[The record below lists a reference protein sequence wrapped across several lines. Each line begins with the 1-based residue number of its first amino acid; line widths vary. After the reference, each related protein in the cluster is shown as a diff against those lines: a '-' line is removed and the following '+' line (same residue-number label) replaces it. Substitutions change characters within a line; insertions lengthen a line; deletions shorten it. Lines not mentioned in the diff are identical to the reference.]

1 MHIHDQHVHSSYSRD
16 SQADI
21 YKYAQTANQLGC
33 KYFVTTEHIEFDS
46 AATNDDWCVD
56 YPNLIKDL
64 EKLKEQYPHME
75 FLLGIEIGYRK
86 DKLNN
91 MNEMLKSYPFDL
103 VNMSIHDNS
112 KVDYYMKRDFI
123 EEGIESMLNIYFNNI
138 IDGLENYND
147 FDVLSHFDYGFKT
160 AYLINPNL
168 KLSNYEEY
176 VKKIFN
182 LIIKKDKTL
191 EVNIKVQINQGTDE
205 NLIYWLNLY
214 KKMGGYKL
222 TLSSDSH
229 NNDDYF
235 KNHEHYIKII
245 KEAGFN
251 ELRYFVKRKEYIY
264 NI

>member
-1 MHIHDQHVHSSYSRD
+1 M
-16 SQADI
+16 
-21 YKYAQTANQLGC
+21 
-33 KYFVTTEHIEFDS
+33 
-46 AATNDDWCVD
+46 
-56 YPNLIKDL
+56 LILTKSN
-64 EKLKEQYPHME
+64 
-75 FLLGIEIGYRK
+75 GY
-86 DKLNN
+86 
-91 MNEMLKSYPFDL
+91 
-103 VNMSIHDNS
+103 
-112 KVDYYMKRDFI
+112 DF
-123 EEGIESMLNIYFNNI
+123 NISFI
-138 IDGLENYND
+138 L
-147 FDVLSHFDYGFKT
+147 
-160 AYLINPNL
+160 
-168 KLSNYEEY
+168 
-176 VKKIFN
+176 FN